1 MAVSIHTPSGYIN
14 PNQTEGAVW
23 YILLYNFLITHLS
36 FMKFGDF
43 LNLSAIHILKFF
55 FKIPTGFCS
64 VSTFHGQVLLF
75 LCVFCWKNGSI
86 LHNISRISVQKV

>member
-43 LNLSAIHILKFF
+43 LKFICDSFSEIF
-55 FKIPTGFCS
+55 FQNSNWFLQCQHFSRPGVIIFVC
-64 VSTFHGQVLLF
+64 LL
-75 LCVFCWKNGSI
+75 LEKWIYPS
-86 LHNISRISVQKV
+86 QY